1 MFFVG
6 ILTALVAVSIDVSVE
21 ELSKLKY
28 GFLRKLTDM
37 GVEGILMLKRMY
49 IVFQFEYH
57 VKTNFVKKV
66 IFLNNL
72 IVSTS
77 VCPIRIVLSIYLH
90 S

>member
-37 GVEGILMLKRMY
+37 GVEGILMFKRMY
-49 IVFQFEYH
+49 IYR
-57 VKTNFVKKV
+57 
-66 IFLNNL
+66 I
-72 IVSTS
+72 S
-77 VCPIRIVLSIYLH
+77 V
-90 S
+90 